1 MIMDKQTI
9 FEWIVKVIATC
20 NNDFHFEGVD
30 RLIELFNER
39 YSDPLLT
46 TELNLLKKQRWNEI
60 HTILY

>member
-1 MIMDKQTI
+1 MKMDKETI

-39 YSDPLLT
+39 YNDADDTLRLQ
-46 TELNLLKKQRWNEI
+46 LLKVRRWNEI
-60 HTILY
+60 HVILT